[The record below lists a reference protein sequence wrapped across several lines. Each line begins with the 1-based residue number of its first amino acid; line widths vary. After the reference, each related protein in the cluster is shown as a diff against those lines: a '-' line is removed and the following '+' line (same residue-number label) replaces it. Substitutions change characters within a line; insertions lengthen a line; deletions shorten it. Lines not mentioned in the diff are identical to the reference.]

1 MLSSVTYFDN
11 AATTFP
17 KPEEVY
23 RAMDSFC
30 RECGVNV
37 GRGQHRLASKAESMV
52 FETRG
57 LLLDLNHCP
66 NKKVIFTPS
75 ATEALNIVLR
85 GIGINHGWNVY
96 VSPFEHNAVMRVLHF
111 IGKSVHVNLRTLEV
125 NSVGYDLAAISEQFA
140 EHKPHLVIISHAS
153 NVCGLVAP
161 IKEIFLRS
169 KEYGAISVVDMAQT
183 MGLIDTDL
191 SSEIFDYAVF
201 AGHKT
206 LYGPLGVGGII
217 CSADARPEPLLY
229 GGTGIDSANLGLP
242 ETLPERYEVGS
253 LNIQAIAGL
262 NAALKWIQKT
272 GIENIRDREM
282 DNKELLLALL
292 ASFKSI
298 QIVGYS
304 LIRNPIDAQAVSAQE
319 SVGVVSC
326 VFDGYTADE
335 IGQFFSESDLAVRT
349 GLHCAPSAHR
359 FLGTF
364 PSGTVR
370 FSVGYFNTAV
380 ELGRAEL
387 ILKTI
392 EEST

>member
-1 MLSSVTYFDN
+1 MISYFDN

-23 RAMDSFC
+23 RAMDSFY

-37 GRGQHRLASKAESMV
+37 GRGQYKLASNAESLV
-52 FETRG
+52 SETRG

-111 IGKSVHVNLRTLEV
+111 IGKSVHINVKTLAVNAA
-125 NSVGYDLAAISEQFA
+125 GYDLKAIHEDFV
-140 EHKPHLVIISHAS
+140 ENKPHLLVVSHAS

-161 IKEIFLRS
+161 IEQIFTTS
-169 KEYGAISVVDMAQT
+169 KKLGAINVVDMAQT

-191 SSEIFDYAVF
+191 SQNIYDYAVF

-206 LYGPLGVGGII
+206 LYGPLGIGGFI
-217 CSADARPEPLLY
+217 CPADARPIPLLY
-229 GGTGIDSANLGLP
+229 GGTGIDSANLDLP
-242 ETLPERYEVGS
+242 DTLPERYEVGS
-253 LNIQAIAGL
+253 QNILAIAGL
-262 NAALKWIQKT
+262 NAALKWIKQT
-272 GIENIRDREM
+272 GIEKVRKRETE
-282 DNKELLLALL
+282 NRKQLLALFERF
-292 ASFKSI
+292 SNI
-298 QIVGYS
+298 QVVGEKLTTKQLTSYDG
-304 LIRNPIDAQAVSAQE
+304 IENE
-319 SVGVVSC
+319 SVGVISC
-326 VFDGYTADE
+326 VFKGYTSDE
-335 IGQFFSESDLAVRT
+335 LGQVFSERDLAVRT

-364 PSGTVR
+364 PAGTVR
-370 FSVGYFNTAV
+370 FSVGYFNTYKDIDILESV
-380 ELGRAEL
+380 
-387 ILKTI
+387 LKTV
-392 EEST
+392 EEQM